1 MTVTCVVCGTVAD
14 DTDTIPLGWS
24 MSTSERGP
32 ERARVFTCPS
42 CVREN
47 VRSIEA
53 KLDEAWW

>member
-1 MTVTCVVCGTVAD
+1 MAITCVVCGAVAD
-14 DTDTIPLGWS
+14 GDADVQLGWS
-24 MSTSERGP
+24 MSTSDRGK
-32 ERARVFTCPS
+32 VFTCPR

>member
-1 MTVTCVVCGTVAD
+1 MAVTCILCGTLGDAD
-14 DTDTIPLGWS
+14 SEAAPLGWS
-24 MSTSERGP
+24 MSTSERGK
-32 ERARVFTCPS
+32 VFTCPQ

>member
-14 DTDTIPLGWS
+14 DPETVPLGWS
-24 MSTSERGP
+24 MSTSERGK
-32 ERARVFTCPS
+32 EFTCPR